1 VIAMSVSFPANLI
14 YVKHHDDQHK
24 NVLLIE
30 NKPEIVKLTD
40 GRKIHLLIENPATK
54 KPEPVPLTEDQKN
67 DQFVIAIAAFFVL
80 LAICMV
86 CTFFAT
92 I

>member
-1 VIAMSVSFPANLI
+1 MSVSFPANLI

-40 GRKIHLLIENPATK
+40 GRKVHILIENPATK
-54 KPEPVPLTEDQKN
+54 KPEPDRRLPFFTLHKTELRKRQN
-67 DQFVIAIAAFFVL
+67 N
-80 LAICMV
+80 
-86 CTFFAT
+86 
-92 I
+92 

>member
-1 VIAMSVSFPANLI
+1 MSADFPAFAVFGPPKREPYIHLS
-14 YVKHHDDQHK
+14 
-24 NVLLIE
+24 E
-30 NKPEIVKLTD
+30 NKQETIDLDD
-40 GRKIHLLIENPATK
+40 GRKVHLLIENPATK
-54 KPEPVPLTEDQKN
+54 KPKPAPLTEDQKR
-67 DQFVIAIAAFFVL
+67 DQYFLAIVAFFVL

>member
-1 VIAMSVSFPANLI
+1 MSTSFPANLI
-14 YVKHHDDQHK
+14 YVKRHDDQHK

-40 GRKIHLLIENPATK
+40 GRKVHILIENPATK
-54 KPEPVPLTEDQKN
+54 KPEPVPLTEDQIPGRYVLAFAVL
-67 DQFVIAIAAFFVL
+67 FVV

>member
-1 VIAMSVSFPANLI
+1 MSTSFPVNLI
-14 YVKHHDDQHK
+14 YVKRHDDQHK

-54 KPEPVPLTEDQKN
+54 KPEPAPLTEDQISGRYVLAFAFL
-67 DQFVIAIAAFFVL
+67 FVV